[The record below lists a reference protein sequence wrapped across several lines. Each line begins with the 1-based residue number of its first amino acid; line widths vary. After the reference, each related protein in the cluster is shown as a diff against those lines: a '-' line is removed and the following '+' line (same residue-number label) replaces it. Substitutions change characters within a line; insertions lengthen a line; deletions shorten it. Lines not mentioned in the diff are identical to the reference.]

1 MFKSENLPSLIAEN
15 LIIILLWHIIVLIL
29 CKTLNNDFFNC
40 NKYMYKEKYWE
51 DNGFFYSKRLK
62 IKRWKDLL
70 PQYVSKG
77 GFSKKSLDSLSIEYV
92 DRFILETCRGEW
104 AHRKCML
111 VSIVLLLINR
121 LLAGLFWGSLVVF
134 VNLPFVCIQRYNR
147 IRFLRIREKL
157 LRQDKQNAERLIGFV
172 KILNVVDSR

>member
-1 MFKSENLPSLIAEN
+1 MLKNESLPSLIADN
-15 LIIILLWHIIVLIL
+15 FMIILFWHLLVLFL
-29 CKTLNNDFFNC
+29 CKALKNDFFYYNR
-40 NKYMYKEKYWE
+40 YMYKEKYWE
-51 DNGFFYSKRLK
+51 DNGRFYSKRLK
-62 IKRWKDLL
+62 IKRWKDSM
-70 PQYVSKG
+70 PQYISRG
-77 GFSKKSLDSLSIEYV
+77 GFSKKSLDSLSLEYV

-121 LLAGLFWGSLVVF
+121 LMAGLFWGSLVVF

-157 LRQDKQNAERLIGFV
+157 LRQDKQNAERLIGIV
-172 KILNVVDSR
+172 KNLNVVDSR